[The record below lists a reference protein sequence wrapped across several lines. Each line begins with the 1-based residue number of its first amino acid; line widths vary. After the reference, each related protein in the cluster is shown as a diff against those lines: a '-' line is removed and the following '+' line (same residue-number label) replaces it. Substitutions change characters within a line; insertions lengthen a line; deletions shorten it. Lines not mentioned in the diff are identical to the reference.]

1 MGAEGSWGV
10 IDARFFLRRGFVEPI
25 KEFALT
31 YLGRA
36 VLGVAIWIIG
46 RKLIGLVLTLLERR
60 LAKVHIDE
68 SLRTFLGTMAQ
79 VALQVLLVIT
89 VAATFGIEITAFA
102 AIVGAASLAVG
113 LAFQGSLANFAGGV
127 LILLLKPFK
136 VGDYI
141 EAAGYSGT
149 VREIQVFHTVLQT
162 PDNQKVIIPNSD
174 LSNASAINYSAYDT
188 RRATVKVPISFDSD
202 FKRAKEVVRQV
213 AENHPLILQEPAPAV
228 VMGELGDHGPV
239 LYARV
244 WAQRSDYWSMYFDFL
259 EQVKDALEEADI
271 EIPYNQ
277 LDVHVKTQ
285 A

>member
-1 MGAEGSWGV
+1 MAHSFSV
-10 IDARFFLRRGFVEPI
+10 RRRGSVELI

-46 RKLIGLVLTLLERR
+46 RKLITLLLSVLDRR
-60 LAKVHIDE
+60 MEKVMVDQ
-68 SLRTFLGTMAQ
+68 SLHTFLSTLAQ
-79 VALQVLLVIT
+79 MALQVLLILT
-89 VAATFGIEITAFA
+89 VAATFGIEITTFA

-127 LILLLKPFK
+127 LILLLKPYK

-141 EAAGYSGT
+141 EAAGYAGT

-162 PDNQKVIIPNSD
+162 PDNQKIIIPNSD
-174 LSNASAINYSAYDT
+174 LSNSSAINYSAYDT

-202 FKRAKEVVRQV
+202 FKLAKEVVRKV
-213 AENHPLILQEPAPAV
+213 AENHPLVLKDPAPAV
-228 VMGELGDHGPV
+228 MMGELGDHGPI
-239 LYARV
+239 LQARV
-244 WAQRSDYWSMYFDFL
+244 WAERSNYWSMYFDFL
-259 EQVKDALEEADI
+259 EQVKDALEEAGV

-277 LDVHVKTQ
+277 LEVRLRQQD
-285 A
+285 

>member
-1 MGAEGSWGV
+1 
-10 IDARFFLRRGFVEPI
+10 VELI

-46 RKLIGLVLTLLERR
+46 RKLITLLLSVLDRR
-60 LAKVHIDE
+60 MEKVMVE
-68 SLRTFLGTMAQ
+68 QSLHTFLSTLAQ
-79 VALQVLLVIT
+79 MALQVLLILT
-89 VAATFGIEITAFA
+89 VAATFGIEITTFA

-127 LILLLKPFK
+127 LILLLKPYK

-141 EAAGYSGT
+141 EAAGYAGT

-162 PDNQKVIIPNSD
+162 PDNQKIIIPNSD
-174 LSNASAINYSAYDT
+174 LSNSSAINYSAYDT

-202 FKRAKEVVRQV
+202 FKLAKEVVRKV
-213 AENHPLILQEPAPAV
+213 AENHPLVLKDPAPAV
-228 VMGELGDHGPV
+228 MMGELGDHGPI
-239 LYARV
+239 LQARV
-244 WAQRSDYWSMYFDFL
+244 WAERSNYWSMYFDFL
-259 EQVKDALEEADI
+259 EQVKDALEEAGV

-277 LDVHVKTQ
+277 LEVRLRQQD
-285 A
+285 

>member
-1 MGAEGSWGV
+1 
-10 IDARFFLRRGFVEPI
+10 VELI

-36 VLGVAIWIIG
+36 VLGVAIWVIG
-46 RKLIGLVLTLLERR
+46 RRLITLLLNLLDRR
-60 LAKVHIDE
+60 VDKLKVDE
-68 SLRTFLGTMAQ
+68 SLQTFFATLANM
-79 VALQVLLVIT
+79 ALQVLLVLT
-89 VAATFGIEITAFA
+89 VAATFGIEITTFA

-149 VREIQVFHTVLQT
+149 VREIQVFHTILQT
-162 PDNQKVIIPNSD
+162 PDNQKIIIPNSD
-174 LSNASAINYSAYDT
+174 LSNCSAINYSAYDT
-188 RRATVKVPISFDSD
+188 RRATIKVPISFNSD
-202 FKRAKEVVRQV
+202 FKRAKEVVRSL
-213 AENHPLILQEPAPAV
+213 AENHPLVLQDPAPAV

-239 LYARV
+239 IYARI
-244 WAQRSDYWSMYFDFL
+244 WAKRSDYWSMYFDFL
-259 EQVKDALEEADI
+259 EQVKDALEEAGI

-277 LDVHVKTQ
+277 LDVHIRSQV
-285 A
+285 